1 MEHRLRQP
9 AWLAD
14 AAKILLF
21 ATFCLALARLGML
34 FALDTSK
41 ISLVWPLTGL
51 TLAAVYLR
59 GRKYALGLWLAHFIN
74 SMLIGMNFPLAAA
87 CAAGSAGLALVGA
100 SLLHRADFNPALGRV
115 RDVLSFFA
123 LGVVISPLVSALI
136 GTTSF
141 FFSGLLHQQTYAF
154 HLFTWWV
161 GDAMGVLIVA
171 PVLFVWAK
179 IPFEKP
185 RQQRVLEGA
194 VLVLLLGITASLVF
208 GGGIG
213 GRSFYPL
220 AYLVFPFFVWAALRF
235 DQRFIVTLMLFTATI
250 AVIQTSREYGSFSQT
265 MVWNSVLFLWAYIT
279 TMAITSML
287 LGATLTERRGAERKL
302 RASEARYRA
311 IIEDQTEMI
320 SRFDANWRLTFVND
334 AFCKYHRVQREQVLG
349 TVFRAEI
356 HPDDFERIQ
365 ALVRGLSAENPVMT
379 AEYRVLLPQLAL
391 EGISRWHQWTHR
403 AITNDRGQVV
413 EYQFVGKDITALK
426 EAETQQL
433 EVALEHERVQ
443 LLSDFITAAS
453 HDFRT
458 PLSVINMS
466 SYLLSRTDKEP
477 RREHYLTQIH
487 QQTHHMEHMIDGL
500 MTMVRLD
507 RGDVFKFKAS
517 NLNSAIQQIALR
529 RQPQLEVKSL
539 VLALELDASLPPVE
553 VDVQWLDTAVTQV
566 LDNAIY
572 FTPDG
577 GSITIR
583 TCAEHECAIIAITDT
598 GIGIRPED
606 MPHIFKRLFRGEDH
620 RPMGGQGLGLSMV
633 ERIME
638 AHGGSVSVE
647 SQHGFG
653 STFRLSFPLA
663 QATPNATR
671 TRLTQPEPTPPSEM
685 SEAPSPAP

>member
-9 AWLAD
+9 VWLAD

-59 GRKYALGLWLAHFIN
+59 GRKYALGLWLAHFTN

-87 CAAGSAGLALVGA
+87 CAAGSAGLALCGA
-100 SLLHRADFNPALGRV
+100 YLLHRAQFDPALGRV

-123 LGVVISPLVSALI
+123 LGVVISPLVSAFI

-171 PVLFVWAK
+171 PVLFVWTK

-185 RQQRVLEGA
+185 RRQRAIEGA
-194 VLVLLLGITASLVF
+194 LLVLLLGITASLVF

-220 AYLVFPFFVWAALRF
+220 AYLVFPFFVWGALRF
-235 DQRFIVTLMLFTATI
+235 DQRFIVTLMLLTATI

-265 MVWNSVLFLWAYIT
+265 MVWHSVLFLWAYIT
-279 TMAITSML
+279 TMAVTSML

-320 SRFDANWRLTFVND
+320 CRFDPQWRLTFVND
-334 AFCKYHRVQREQVLG
+334 AFCQYHSLSREALLGSIYQPQVH
-349 TVFRAEI
+349 A
-356 HPDDFERIQ
+356 DDIGRIR
-365 ALVRGLSAENPVMT
+365 ALVQGLSAANPVVT
-379 AEYRVLLPQLAL
+379 AEYRVLLPNL
-391 EGISRWHQWTHR
+391 EFNSSARWHQWTHR
-403 AITNDRGQVV
+403 LITNERGQVV

-507 RGDVFKFKAS
+507 RGDVFKFKAA
-517 NLNSAIQQIALR
+517 NLNSAIQQIGLR
-529 RQPQLEVKSL
+529 RQPQLEAKSL
-539 VLALELDASLPPVE
+539 MLALELDASLPHVE
-553 VDVQWLDTAVTQV
+553 MDVQWLDMAVTQV

-647 SQHGFG
+647 SQHGSG
-653 STFRLSFPLA
+653 STFWLRFPLA
-663 QATPNATR
+663 QAAQNAPST
-671 TRLTQPEPTPPSEM
+671 TLPHLAPSPPSGM
-685 SEAPSPAP
+685 SAAPSPAP